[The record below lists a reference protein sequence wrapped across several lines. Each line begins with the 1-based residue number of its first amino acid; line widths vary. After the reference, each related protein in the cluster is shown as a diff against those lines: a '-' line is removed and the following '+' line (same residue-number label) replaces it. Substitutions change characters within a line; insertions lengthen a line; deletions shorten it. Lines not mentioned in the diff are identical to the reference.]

1 MIVWIASYPR
11 SGNTFFR
18 ILLKHVYGLKTFS
31 VHNDPL
37 LGKLGLAEVVG
48 HEALPASI
56 PEMRAAP
63 ESYFI
68 KTHELPQDKDP
79 AIYIIRDG
87 RDALVSHANFLLSF
101 QKKQTW
107 LKRALRVVGYNHFE
121 KVLRGLI
128 AKKPHY
134 GGWSEHAL
142 SWADRPEA
150 QTVVVRYE
158 ELCDSPQPKVEEALS
173 QLGLK
178 PRASMGGQV
187 PDFEELRAKSPD
199 FFRKGKV
206 GQWREEMSPSLQ
218 ELFLRVHGPVMKRF
232 DYV

>member
-1 MIVWIASYPR
+1 M
-11 SGNTFFR
+11 
-18 ILLKHVYGLKTFS
+18 LKHVYGLKTFS

-37 LGKLGLAEVVG
+37 LGKLGLSELVG

-56 PEMRAAP
+56 LEMRAARQ
-63 ESYFI
+63 SYFI
-68 KTHELPQDKDP
+68 KTHELPQDNDP

-101 QKKQTW
+101 QKKKNW
-107 LKRALRVVGYNHFE
+107 LKRALKVAGYNHFE
-121 KVLRGLI
+121 KVLKGLI
-128 AKKPHY
+128 AQKPHY

-158 ELCDSPQPKVEEALS
+158 ELCESPQPKVESALS
-173 QLGLK
+173 QLGLN
-178 PRASMGGQV
+178 PEVLIQGQI
-187 PDFEELRAKSPD
+187 PDFAQLRAQSPE

-206 GQWREEMSPSLQ
+206 GQWREEMSPPLQ
-218 ELFLRVHGPVMKRF
+218 KLFLKVHGPVMKRF
-232 DYV
+232 AYL